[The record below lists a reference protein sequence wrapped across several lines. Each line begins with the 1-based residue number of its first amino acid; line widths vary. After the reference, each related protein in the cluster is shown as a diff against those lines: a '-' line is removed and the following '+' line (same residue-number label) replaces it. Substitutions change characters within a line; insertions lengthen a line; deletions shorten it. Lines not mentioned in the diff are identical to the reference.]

1 MLKPYM
7 DSMNTAAPK
16 TGEIVTDED
25 RIKSI
30 KQHFDTLTALTPHDM
45 TSENS
50 VSKNE
55 QVESSDSDDNIEET
69 TIDDYDPDPGEAK
82 KLRQGLEPWNKS
94 NKSEIKEMKK
104 KRSGAT
110 TELPEDGSQKKAKI
124 DMENVDLSQYSRGVK
139 QNAKTFDP
147 MKEFRDGAGK
157 NKNSGR
163 AKQRGKN
170 KSGKSMTYK
179 N

>member
-1 MLKPYM
+1 MILILEK
-7 DSMNTAAPK
+7 
-16 TGEIVTDED
+16 
-25 RIKSI
+25 R
-30 KQHFDTLTALTPHDM
+30 
-45 TSENS
+45 
-50 VSKNE
+50 
-55 QVESSDSDDNIEET
+55 
-69 TIDDYDPDPGEAK
+69 K

-94 NKSEIKEMKK
+94 NQSEIKEMKK
-104 KRSGAT
+104 KRGGAT

-147 MKEFRDGAGK
+147 MKKFRDGAGK

>member
-1 MLKPYM
+1 M
-7 DSMNTAAPK
+7 K
-16 TGEIVTDED
+16 TCDE
-25 RIKSI
+25 
-30 KQHFDTLTALTPHDM
+30 FV
-45 TSENS
+45 N
-50 VSKNE
+50 
-55 QVESSDSDDNIEET
+55 SDDNIEET

-110 TELPEDGSQKKAKI
+110 TELPEDGSGQKKAKI
-124 DMENVDLSQYSRGVK
+124 DMENVDLSQYSKGVK

-147 MKEFRDGAGK
+147 MKEFRDSAGK
-157 NKNSGR
+157 KKNSGR

-170 KSGKSMTYK
+170 KSGKTMTYK

>member
-1 MLKPYM
+1 M
-7 DSMNTAAPK
+7 DSMSSAAPK
-16 TGEIVTDED
+16 TGEVVTDED

-30 KQHFDTLTALTPHDM
+30 KQHFDTLTALTPQDM

-50 VSKNE
+50 VTKNE
-55 QVESSDSDDNIEET
+55 QVESSDSDENIEET

-82 KLRQGLEPWNKS
+82 PLRQGLNKS

-104 KRSGAT
+104 KRGGAT

-147 MKEFRDGAGK
+147 MKKFRDGAGK